1 MENYHKKLIAITGLL
16 SGGLAFLSL
25 ILPFVD
31 IFALFGEVTGF
42 EFWRQASIFGP
53 TPYFFGVIILF
64 IGIIATLLRLNS
76 RTSNYNSIQW
86 LYVLGGLLIIVGDI
100 FTHLSVMSS
109 GFLYHGSLLIGWK
122 ISVIAGLLALI
133 IGFTIIS
140 LNVKSKKN

>member
-25 ILPFVD
+25 ILPFVN

-64 IGIIATLLRLNS
+64 IGIITTLLRLNS

-100 FTHLSVMSS
+100 FTHLSLM
-109 GFLYHGSLLIGWK
+109 GGYLYFCSLLLGWK

-133 IGFTIIS
+133 IGFTIMF
-140 LNVKSKKN
+140 LNVKSKN